1 MPETTAA
8 RVSIGEVI
16 ESLMAL
22 QRLYKLAELVGINV
36 QDGNGSVSLRVKS
49 AEDLAAWAD
58 ALNCGPFGRHVSRY
72 PDRAPIHS
80 AWTASLGWHISVT
93 YYEPEL
99 PETQADADVLVAETV
114 AALDERKAPAPNALL
129 DATMAALP
137 EPKPGQQYVDFEG
150 DRWQVQTDGT
160 LLWLD
165 TKNIADR
172 QAGLTKPNLLHL
184 AKDWGPLSAG
194 PLVEVVPQPKPAPEV
209 WDGSVPPGGFV
220 CSVCRTPVESEPC
233 ELHGE
238 AVLS

>member
-22 QRLYKLAELVGINV
+22 QRLYKLAELVGVNV

-114 AALDERKAPAPNALL
+114 AALDEPAKPPAYNFPPMHCGQLRVHAPHLTAEDPAPGQA
-129 DATMAALP
+129 
-137 EPKPGQQYVDFEG
+137 PGHADLIRFC
-150 DRWQVQTDGT
+150 DGRT
-160 LLWLD
+160 
-165 TKNIADR
+165 
-172 QAGLTKPNLLHL
+172 
-184 AKDWGPLSAG
+184 
-194 PLVEVVPQPKPAPEV
+194 LVEVVPQPNA
-209 WDGSVPPGGFV
+209 
-220 CSVCRTPVESEPC
+220 
-233 ELHGE
+233 E
-238 AVLS
+238 AQP